1 MSRILIIEDEQK
13 KLDNLKDFLKEE
25 FQNIQINDKRSY
37 NSALREILENY
48 KTYDLILLD
57 MSMTTYD
64 VSIEESGGIPEPLA
78 GENILDA
85 MYLNDISTKVVVVT
99 MYESFAGKKLKT
111 FDIELKENYPDNYLG
126 YVFFSHNNTDWKS
139 TLKQHINS
147 II

>member
-1 MSRILIIEDEQK
+1 MSKILIIEDEQK
-13 KLDNLKDFLKEE
+13 KLDNLKDFLKDE
-25 FQNIQINDKRSY
+25 FQNVEIKEKRSY

-48 KTYDLILLD
+48 QTYDLILLD

-85 MYLNDISTKVVVVT
+85 MYLNEISTKVVVVT
-99 MYESFAGKKLKT
+99 MYESFASKKLKT
-111 FDIELKENYPDNYLG
+111 FDIELKENYPENYLG